1 MMRKHANRITVTLH
15 DEAWEYVINCSDI
28 EHISRSKV
36 VENVILDA
44 PVLKVDMIDP
54 DLVVPNEL
62 GYRLTVNL
70 SDEAYATVRKRADT
84 DNISMAKAVEMFV
97 LEREESYGY
106 C

>member
-1 MMRKHANRITVTLH
+1 MRKQSNRITVTLH

-28 EHISRSKV
+28 EQISRSKV

-54 DLVVPNEL
+54 DLVVPSEL
-62 GYRLTVNL
+62 GYRMTVNL
-70 SDEAYATVRKRADT
+70 SDEAYSIVRKRANA
-84 DNISMAKAVEMFV
+84 DNISLAKAVEMFV
-97 LEREESYGY
+97 FEREEEYGY

>member
-1 MMRKHANRITVTLH
+1 MRKHANRITVTLH
-15 DEAWEYVINCSDI
+15 NEAWEYVVNCSEI
-28 EHISRSKV
+28 EQISRSKV

-54 DLVVPNEL
+54 DLVVPSEL

-70 SDEAYATVRKRADT
+70 SNEAYSIVRERANA

-97 LEREESYGY
+97 FEREESYGY